1 MSYEGYTE
9 YRCEC
14 GGTTCADV
22 YDSQPTACLCGRR
35 FTHSRD
41 VDQTNNPTFYGEW
54 TPMTAIYTP
63 WGAQPAPTAA
73 AVPGSFCD
81 RVLGAP
87 KSNNPKR
94 AFGVRKPSAQF
105 IPPVAI
111 IEESVVMA
119 LGAEKYTAFNWQDD
133 PVDATTYYSASIRH
147 LLQWFSGEDRD
158 KESGASHLAH
168 VRACM
173 AILLD
178 AQASGKLIDDRPRC
192 ASATEAIER
201 LKVAA

>member
-1 MSYEGYTE
+1 
-9 YRCEC
+9 
-14 GGTTCADV
+14 
-22 YDSQPTACLCGRR
+22 
-35 FTHSRD
+35 
-41 VDQTNNPTFYGEW
+41 
-54 TPMTAIYTP
+54 MTDLYTP
-63 WGAQPAPTAA
+63 WGDQPTPTTA
-73 AVPGSFCD
+73 AVPESFCD

-87 KSNNPKR
+87 KSSNPKR

-111 IEESVVMA
+111 IEEAVVMA

-133 PVDATTYYSASIRH
+133 PVDATTYYSAAIRH

-158 KESGASHLAH
+158 PESGASHLAH